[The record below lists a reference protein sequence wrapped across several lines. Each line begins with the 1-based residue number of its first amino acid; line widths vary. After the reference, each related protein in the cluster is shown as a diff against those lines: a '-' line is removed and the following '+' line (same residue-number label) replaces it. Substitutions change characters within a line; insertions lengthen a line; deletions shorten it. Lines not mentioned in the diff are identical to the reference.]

1 MIHDCDKNRLRG
13 KSENSIPLVSL
24 FRKRFDS
31 SADFQRERKKERRE
45 GTNYPDLR

>member
-1 MIHDCDKNRLRG
+1 MIHDHDENRLRG

-31 SADFQRERKKERRE
+31 FADFQRERERKKEER
-45 GTNYPDLR
+45 D